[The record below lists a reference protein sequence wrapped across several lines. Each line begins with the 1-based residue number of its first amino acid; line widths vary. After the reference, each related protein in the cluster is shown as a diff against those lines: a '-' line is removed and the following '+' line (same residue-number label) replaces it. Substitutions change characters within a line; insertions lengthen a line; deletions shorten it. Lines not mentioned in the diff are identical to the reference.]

1 MLTMDAVLIVITVG
15 AFVIAAG
22 LAVIGW
28 RLLHTDGRGQ
38 TAERVEALRALAA
51 EPDGPD
57 QPADPVPVAVLESPA
72 VVPVF
77 ARFATLAPEQVA
89 PADWDAT
96 LGGHVHEHH
105 AAATSLFARPPVA
118 SSVSR
123 RPLLVGAVALVMLA
137 SAGTVYAVYRP
148 QPARGGRLAEGR
160 VAAGTVPLDL
170 LSLTESVDT
179 DGTFTV
185 TGLVGNPT
193 TGRPAE
199 HVVAVVYLF
208 DQAGH
213 YFATARAGI
222 DVAALAPG
230 DQSPF
235 VVKVPHG
242 ASAVRYRVGFR
253 EPDGAVVAHVD
264 RRGQPIDGMTGGETA
279 PPRGSGN
286 E

>member
-1 MLTMDAVLIVITVG
+1 MDAVLILITVV
-15 AFVIAAG
+15 ALVVAAG
-22 LAVIGW
+22 LAVVGW
-28 RLLHTDGRGQ
+28 NLLRTDRHAA
-38 TAERVEALRALAA
+38 TAERVDALRALAA
-51 EPDGPD
+51 EPDR
-57 QPADPVPVAVLESPA
+57 PADPVPAAAVESPA

-77 ARFATLAPEQVA
+77 TRFATFAPEA
-89 PADWDAT
+89 AGAGDWDAT
-96 LGGHVHEHH
+96 LGGLGLEPRT
-105 AAATSLFARPPVA
+105 AGPSLLAGPGVEAPT
-118 SSVSR
+118 SR
-123 RPLLVGAVALVMLA
+123 RPLLIAAVALVMLA
-137 SAGTVYAVYRP
+137 SAGTLYAVYRP
-148 QPARGGRLAEGR
+148 QASAGRRATDGR
-160 VAAGTVPLDL
+160 VPATTVPLDL

-185 TGLVGNPT
+185 TGLVGNPAA
-193 TGRPAE
+193 GHPAA

-222 DVAALAPG
+222 DLPSLAPG

-242 ASAVRYRVGFR
+242 ATAARYRVGFR

-264 RRGQPIDGMTGGETA
+264 RRGQPIDGTTGGDTT